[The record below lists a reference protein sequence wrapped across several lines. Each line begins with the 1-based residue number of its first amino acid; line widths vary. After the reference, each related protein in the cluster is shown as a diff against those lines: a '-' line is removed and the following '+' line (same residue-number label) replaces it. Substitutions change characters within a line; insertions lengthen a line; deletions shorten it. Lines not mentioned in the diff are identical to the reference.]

1 MRQAL
6 PEPHLFG
13 EEGEIR
19 TLVPCHQG
27 KHLSRVPLSATQPP
41 LHMQS
46 FLLSVFILNRLLAQ
60 QNTCTSTEPRVYLR
74 DSYLL
79 FLSSI
84 AHFYAGELILALIE
98 GFEPP

>member
-6 PEPHLFG
+6 PEPRLFG

-19 TLVPCHQG
+19 TLGPAYASQ
-27 KHLSRVPLSATQPP
+27 HLSRVPLSATQPP

-46 FLLSVFILNRLLAQ
+46 FLPSVFILNRLLAQ

-79 FLSSI
+79 ILSSV
-84 AHFYAGELILALIE
+84 AHFHAGELLLALIE
-98 GFEPP
+98 GFEPS

>member
-6 PEPHLFG
+6 PEPRYTG

-19 TLVPCHQG
+19 TLVPRYRG
-27 KHLSRVPLSATQPP
+27 KQISNLPLSATQPP

-79 FLSSI
+79 ILSSV
-84 AHFYAGELILALIE
+84 AHFIQES
-98 GFEPP
+98 